1 MLIPLCF
8 PSYCSPRDFQVAG
21 GELLQDP
28 EFLCW
33 LGFPAWL
40 WDGVTRNTRSLC
52 SGRALPRARGVF
64 LKGQQGRF
72 GIFGLGKQ
80 EWELLQ

>member
-1 MLIPLCF
+1 M
-8 PSYCSPRDFQVAG
+8 QN
-21 GELLQDP
+21 P

-33 LGFPAWL
+33 LGFPVWL
-40 WDGVTRNTRSLC
+40 WDGVTTNTRSLC
-52 SGRALPRARGVF
+52 SGRALPRAMGVS